1 MTLKEIATE
10 FGYEEE
16 ETLRDYMEDYGLDIE
31 TVYDMAANG
40 DF

>member
-16 ETLRDYMEDYGLDIE
+16 ALRDYMEDYGLDIE

>member
-1 MTLKEIATE
+1 MTLKEIAIE
-10 FGYEEE
+10 FGYEE

>member
-1 MTLKEIATE
+1 MTLKEIATQ
-10 FGYEEE
+10 FGYEE